1 MERQRLAHTD
11 LEVTRACMGTMT
23 FGSQADREES
33 RRIVDRCLDVGI
45 NFFDTANVYN
55 EGKSEQL
62 LGEALGS
69 RRKDVIL
76 ASKAQGVMKVPTE
89 HSGLS
94 RDAMRCAI
102 EASLDRLRTDYL
114 DIYYLH
120 MPDYNTPIE
129 ESLAALDELQ
139 REGKIRY
146 PATSNYSAWQM
157 CEMFAICESE
167 GYAKPWIAQPMY
179 NLAARGIEQE
189 YIAFTESYG
198 ISNVVYNPL
207 AGGFL
212 TGKHKKGEAPLANTR
227 FDGNQMYLDRFW
239 HDAYFDAVT
248 EVKSIAEDGDMA
260 PLDLAFGWLL
270 AQEQAHCILLGA
282 SSVDQLEQNLEALE
296 APPLTNEQLAACD
309 LVWQGLRGPTPN
321 YNR

>member
-1 MERQRLAHTD
+1 
-11 LEVTRACMGTMT
+11 MGAMT

-55 EGKSEQL
+55 QGKSEEL

-69 RRKDVIL
+69 RRQDIIL
-76 ASKAQGVMKVPTE
+76 ASKVRGVMKVPTD

-94 RDAMRCAI
+94 REAIRCALN
-102 EASLDRLRTDYL
+102 ASLDRLQTDYL

-120 MPDYNTPIE
+120 LPDYDTPIE
-129 ESLAALDELQ
+129 ESLAAMDELKQ
-139 REGKIRY
+139 EGKIRY
-146 PATSNYSAWQM
+146 LATSNYSAWQM
-157 CEMFAICESE
+157 CEMFTICERE

-189 YIAFTESYG
+189 YMAFTKKYG
-198 ISNVVYNPL
+198 ISNIVYNPL
-207 AGGFL
+207 AGGLL
-212 TGKHKKGEAPLANTR
+212 TGKQKRNSAPLANTR

-239 HDAYFDAVT
+239 HNAYFDAVA
-248 EVKSIAEDGDMA
+248 EVKAIAQDENMTPIDMA
-260 PLDLAFGWLL
+260 FRWLL
-270 AQEQAHCILLGA
+270 AQEQVHCILLGA
-282 SSVDQLEQNLEALE
+282 SSLNQLDQNLEALK
-296 APPLTNEQLAACD
+296 ASPLTDEQLSACD
-309 LVWQGLRGPTPN
+309 EVWHKLRGPTPN

>member
-1 MERQRLAHTD
+1 MERQRIAHTD
-11 LEVTRACMGTMT
+11 LEVTRVCMGAMT

-55 EGKSEQL
+55 QGKSEEL

-69 RRKDVIL
+69 RRQDIIL
-76 ASKAQGVMKVPTE
+76 ASKVRGVMKVPTD

-94 RDAMRCAI
+94 REAIRCALN
-102 EASLDRLRTDYL
+102 ASLDRLQTDYL

-120 MPDYNTPIE
+120 LPDYDTPIE
-129 ESLAALDELQ
+129 ESLAAMDELKQ
-139 REGKIRY
+139 EGKIRY
-146 PATSNYSAWQM
+146 LATSNYSAWQM
-157 CEMFAICESE
+157 CEMFTICERE

-189 YIAFTESYG
+189 YMAFTNKYG
-198 ISNVVYNPL
+198 ISNIVYNPL
-207 AGGFL
+207 AGGLL
-212 TGKHKKGEAPLANTR
+212 TGKQKRNSAPLANTR

-239 HDAYFDAVT
+239 HNAYFDAVA
-248 EVKSIAEDGDMA
+248 EVKAIAQDENMTPIDMA
-260 PLDLAFGWLL
+260 FRWLL
-270 AQEQAHCILLGA
+270 AQEQVHCILLGA
-282 SSVDQLEQNLEALE
+282 SSLNQLDQNLEALK
-296 APPLTNEQLAACD
+296 ASPLTNEQLSACD
-309 LVWQGLRGPTPN
+309 EVWHKLRGPTPN

>member
-1 MERQRLAHTD
+1 
-11 LEVTRACMGTMT
+11 MGTMT
-23 FGSQADREES
+23 FGSQADRGES
-33 RRIVDRCLDVGI
+33 RRIVDRCLDAGI

-55 EGKSEQL
+55 QGKSEQL

-76 ASKAQGVMKVPTE
+76 ASKVRGVMKVPTE

-94 RDAMRCAI
+94 REAIRCAL
-102 EASLDRLRTDYL
+102 EASLERLQTDYL

-120 MPDYNTPIE
+120 LPDYDTPIE
-129 ESLAALDELQ
+129 ESLAAIDELK

-157 CEMFAICESE
+157 CEMFTICERE
-167 GYAKPWIAQPMY
+167 GYAKPRIAQPMY

-189 YIAFTESYG
+189 YIAFTKNYG
-198 ISNVVYNPL
+198 ISNIVYNPL
-207 AGGFL
+207 AGGLL
-212 TGKHKKGEAPLANTR
+212 TGKQKRGSAPLSNTR

-239 HDAYFDAVT
+239 HDAYFDAVA
-248 EVKSIAEDGDMA
+248 EVEVLAQDADMTPTDMA
-260 PLDLAFGWLL
+260 FRWLL

-282 SSVDQLEQNLEALE
+282 SSSDQLDQNLEALD
-296 APPLTNEQLAACD
+296 ASPLTDEQLAACD
-309 LVWQGLRGPTPN
+309 AVWQNLRGPTPN

>member
-1 MERQRLAHTD
+1 
-11 LEVTRACMGTMT
+11 MGAMT

-55 EGKSEQL
+55 QGKSEEL

-69 RRKDVIL
+69 RRQDIIL
-76 ASKAQGVMKVPTE
+76 ASKVRGVMKVPTD

-94 RDAMRCAI
+94 REAIRCALN
-102 EASLDRLRTDYL
+102 ASLDRLQTDYL

-120 MPDYNTPIE
+120 LPDYETPIE
-129 ESLAALDELQ
+129 ESLAAMDELKQ
-139 REGKIRY
+139 EGKIRY
-146 PATSNYSAWQM
+146 LATSNYSAWQM
-157 CEMFAICESE
+157 CEMFTICERE

-189 YIAFTESYG
+189 YMAFTNKYG
-198 ISNVVYNPL
+198 ISNIVYNPL
-207 AGGFL
+207 AGGLL
-212 TGKHKKGEAPLANTR
+212 TGKQKRNSAPLANTR

-239 HDAYFDAVT
+239 HNAYFDAVA
-248 EVKSIAEDGDMA
+248 EVKAIAQDENMTPIDMA
-260 PLDLAFGWLL
+260 FRWLL
-270 AQEQAHCILLGA
+270 AQEQVHCILLGA
-282 SSVDQLEQNLEALE
+282 SSLNQLDQNLEALK
-296 APPLTNEQLAACD
+296 ASPLTNEQLSACD
-309 LVWQGLRGPTPN
+309 EVWHKLRGPTPN

>member
-1 MERQRLAHTD
+1 
-11 LEVTRACMGTMT
+11 MGAMT

-55 EGKSEQL
+55 QGKSEEL

-69 RRKDVIL
+69 RRQGIIL
-76 ASKAQGVMKVPTE
+76 ASKVRGVMKVPTD

-94 RDAMRCAI
+94 REAIRCALN
-102 EASLDRLRTDYL
+102 ASLDRLQTDYL

-120 MPDYNTPIE
+120 LPDYDTPIE
-129 ESLAALDELQ
+129 ESLAAMDELKQ
-139 REGKIRY
+139 EGKIRY
-146 PATSNYSAWQM
+146 LATSNYSAWQM
-157 CEMFAICESE
+157 CEMFTICERE

-189 YIAFTESYG
+189 YMAFTKKYG
-198 ISNVVYNPL
+198 ISNIVYNPL
-207 AGGFL
+207 AGGLL
-212 TGKHKKGEAPLANTR
+212 TGKQKRNSAPLANTR

-239 HDAYFDAVT
+239 HNAYFDAVA
-248 EVKSIAEDGDMA
+248 EVKAIAQDENMTPIDMA
-260 PLDLAFGWLL
+260 FRWLL
-270 AQEQAHCILLGA
+270 AQEQVHCILLGA
-282 SSVDQLEQNLEALE
+282 SSLNQLDQNLEALK
-296 APPLTNEQLAACD
+296 ASPLTDEQLSACD
-309 LVWQGLRGPTPN
+309 EVWHKLRGPTPN

>member
-1 MERQRLAHTD
+1 MERQRIAHTD
-11 LEVTRACMGTMT
+11 LEVTRVCMGAMT

-55 EGKSEQL
+55 QGKSEEL

-69 RRKDVIL
+69 RRQDIIL
-76 ASKAQGVMKVPTE
+76 ASKVRGVMKVPTD

-94 RDAMRCAI
+94 REAIRCALN
-102 EASLDRLRTDYL
+102 ASLDRLQTDYL

-120 MPDYNTPIE
+120 LPDYDTPIE
-129 ESLAALDELQ
+129 ESLAAMDELKQ
-139 REGKIRY
+139 EGKIRY
-146 PATSNYSAWQM
+146 LATSNYSAWQM
-157 CEMFAICESE
+157 CEMFTICERE

-189 YIAFTESYG
+189 YMAFTKKYG
-198 ISNVVYNPL
+198 ISNIVYNPL
-207 AGGFL
+207 AGGLL
-212 TGKHKKGEAPLANTR
+212 TGKQKRNSAPLANTR

-239 HDAYFDAVT
+239 HNAYFDAVA
-248 EVKSIAEDGDMA
+248 EVKAIAQDENMTPIDMA
-260 PLDLAFGWLL
+260 FRWLL
-270 AQEQAHCILLGA
+270 AQEQVHCILLGA
-282 SSVDQLEQNLEALE
+282 SSLNQLDQNLEALK
-296 APPLTNEQLAACD
+296 ASPLTDEQLSACD
-309 LVWQGLRGPTPN
+309 EVWHKLRGPTPN

>member
-1 MERQRLAHTD
+1 
-11 LEVTRACMGTMT
+11 MGAMT
-23 FGSQADREES
+23 FGSQADREGS

-55 EGKSEQL
+55 QGKSEEL

-69 RRKDVIL
+69 RRQDIIL
-76 ASKAQGVMKVPTE
+76 ASKVQGVMKVPTD

-94 RDAMRCAI
+94 REAIRCAI
-102 EASLDRLRTDYL
+102 NASLDRLQTDYL

-120 MPDYNTPIE
+120 LPDYDTPIE
-129 ESLAALDELQ
+129 ESLAAMDELKQ
-139 REGKIRY
+139 EGKIRY

-157 CEMFAICESE
+157 CEMFTICERE

-189 YIAFTESYG
+189 YMAFTKKYG
-198 ISNVVYNPL
+198 ISNIVYNPL
-207 AGGFL
+207 AGGLL
-212 TGKHKKGEAPLANTR
+212 TGKQKRDNAPLANTR

-239 HDAYFDAVT
+239 HDAYFDAVAK
-248 EVKSIAEDGDMA
+248 VKAIAQDEDMTPIDMA
-260 PLDLAFGWLL
+260 FRWLL
-270 AQEQAHCILLGA
+270 AQEQVHCILLGA
-282 SSVDQLEQNLEALE
+282 SSLNQLDQNLEALKKS
-296 APPLTNEQLAACD
+296 PLTDEQLSACD
-309 LVWQGLRGPTPN
+309 EVWHKLRGPTPN

>member
-1 MERQRLAHTD
+1 
-11 LEVTRACMGTMT
+11 MGAMT

-55 EGKSEQL
+55 QGKSEEL

-69 RRKDVIL
+69 RRQDIIL
-76 ASKAQGVMKVPTE
+76 ASKVRGVMKVPTD

-94 RDAMRCAI
+94 REAIRCALN
-102 EASLDRLRTDYL
+102 ASLDRLQTDYL

-120 MPDYNTPIE
+120 LPDYDTPIE
-129 ESLAALDELQ
+129 ESLAAMDELKQ
-139 REGKIRY
+139 EGKIRY
-146 PATSNYSAWQM
+146 LATSNYSAWQM
-157 CEMFAICESE
+157 CEMFTICERE

-189 YIAFTESYG
+189 YMAFTNKYG
-198 ISNVVYNPL
+198 ISNIVYNPL
-207 AGGFL
+207 AGGLL
-212 TGKHKKGEAPLANTR
+212 TGKQKRNSAPLANTR

-239 HDAYFDAVT
+239 HNAYFDAVA
-248 EVKSIAEDGDMA
+248 EVKAIAQDENMTPIDMA
-260 PLDLAFGWLL
+260 FRWLL
-270 AQEQAHCILLGA
+270 AQEQVHCILLGA
-282 SSVDQLEQNLEALE
+282 SSLNQLDQNLEALK
-296 APPLTNEQLAACD
+296 ASPLTNEQLSACD
-309 LVWQGLRGPTPN
+309 EVWHKLRGPTPN

>member
-1 MERQRLAHTD
+1 MERQRIAHTD
-11 LEVTRACMGTMT
+11 LEVTRVCMGAMT

-55 EGKSEQL
+55 QGKSEEL

-69 RRKDVIL
+69 RRQGIIL
-76 ASKAQGVMKVPTE
+76 ASKVRGVMKVPTD

-94 RDAMRCAI
+94 REAIRCALN
-102 EASLDRLRTDYL
+102 ASLDRLQTDYL

-120 MPDYNTPIE
+120 LPDYDTPIE
-129 ESLAALDELQ
+129 ESLAAMDELKQ
-139 REGKIRY
+139 EGKIRY
-146 PATSNYSAWQM
+146 LATSNYSAWQM
-157 CEMFAICESE
+157 CEMFTICERE

-189 YIAFTESYG
+189 YMAFTKKYG
-198 ISNVVYNPL
+198 ISNIVYNPL
-207 AGGFL
+207 AGGLL
-212 TGKHKKGEAPLANTR
+212 TGKQKRNSAPLANTR

-239 HDAYFDAVT
+239 HNAYFDAVA
-248 EVKSIAEDGDMA
+248 EVKAIAQDENMTPIDMA
-260 PLDLAFGWLL
+260 FRWLL
-270 AQEQAHCILLGA
+270 AQEQVHCILLGA
-282 SSVDQLEQNLEALE
+282 SSLNQLDQNLEALK
-296 APPLTNEQLAACD
+296 ASPLTNEQLSACD
-309 LVWQGLRGPTPN
+309 EVWHKLRGPTPN

>member
-1 MERQRLAHTD
+1 
-11 LEVTRACMGTMT
+11 MT

-55 EGKSEQL
+55 QGKSEEL

-69 RRKDVIL
+69 RRQDIIL
-76 ASKAQGVMKVPTE
+76 ASKVRGVMKVPTD

-94 RDAMRCAI
+94 REAIRCALN
-102 EASLDRLRTDYL
+102 ASLDRLQTDYL

-120 MPDYNTPIE
+120 LPDYETPIE
-129 ESLAALDELQ
+129 ESLAAMDELKQ
-139 REGKIRY
+139 EGKIRY
-146 PATSNYSAWQM
+146 LATSNYSAWQM
-157 CEMFAICESE
+157 CEMFTICERE

-189 YIAFTESYG
+189 YMAFTNKYG
-198 ISNVVYNPL
+198 ISNIVYNPL
-207 AGGFL
+207 AGGLL
-212 TGKHKKGEAPLANTR
+212 TGKQKRNSAPLANTR

-239 HDAYFDAVT
+239 HNAYFDAVA
-248 EVKSIAEDGDMA
+248 EVKAIAQDENMTPIDMA
-260 PLDLAFGWLL
+260 FRWLL
-270 AQEQAHCILLGA
+270 AQEQVHCILLGA
-282 SSVDQLEQNLEALE
+282 SSLNQLDQNLEALK
-296 APPLTNEQLAACD
+296 ASPLTNEQLSACD
-309 LVWQGLRGPTPN
+309 EVWHKLRGPTPN

>member
-1 MERQRLAHTD
+1 MERRRIAHTD
-11 LEVTRACMGTMT
+11 LKVTRVCMGAMT
-23 FGSQADREES
+23 FGSQADREGS

-55 EGKSEQL
+55 QGKSEEL

-69 RRKDVIL
+69 RRQDIIL
-76 ASKAQGVMKVPTE
+76 ASKVQGVMKVPTD

-94 RDAMRCAI
+94 REAIRCAI
-102 EASLDRLRTDYL
+102 NASLDRLQTDYL

-120 MPDYNTPIE
+120 LPDYDTPIE
-129 ESLAALDELQ
+129 ESLAAMDELKQ
-139 REGKIRY
+139 EGKIRY

-157 CEMFAICESE
+157 CEMFTICERE

-189 YIAFTESYG
+189 YMAFTKKYG
-198 ISNVVYNPL
+198 ISNIVYNPL
-207 AGGFL
+207 AGGLL
-212 TGKHKKGEAPLANTR
+212 TGKQKRDNAPLANTR

-239 HDAYFDAVT
+239 HDAYFDAVAK
-248 EVKSIAEDGDMA
+248 VKAIAQDEDMTPIDMA
-260 PLDLAFGWLL
+260 FRWLL
-270 AQEQAHCILLGA
+270 AQEQVHCILLGA
-282 SSVDQLEQNLEALE
+282 SSLNQLDQNLEALKKS
-296 APPLTNEQLAACD
+296 PLTDEQLSACD
-309 LVWQGLRGPTPN
+309 EVWHKLRGPTPN

>member
-1 MERQRLAHTD
+1 
-11 LEVTRACMGTMT
+11 MT

-55 EGKSEQL
+55 QGKSEEL

-69 RRKDVIL
+69 RRQDIIL
-76 ASKAQGVMKVPTE
+76 ASKVRGVMKVPTD

-94 RDAMRCAI
+94 REAIRCALN
-102 EASLDRLRTDYL
+102 ASLDRLQTDYL

-120 MPDYNTPIE
+120 LPDYDTPIE
-129 ESLAALDELQ
+129 ESLAAMDELKQ
-139 REGKIRY
+139 EGKIRY
-146 PATSNYSAWQM
+146 LATSNYSAWQM
-157 CEMFAICESE
+157 CEMFTICERE

-189 YIAFTESYG
+189 YMAFTNKYG
-198 ISNVVYNPL
+198 ISNIVYNPL
-207 AGGFL
+207 AGGLL
-212 TGKHKKGEAPLANTR
+212 TGKQKRNSAPLANTR

-239 HDAYFDAVT
+239 HNAYFDAVA
-248 EVKSIAEDGDMA
+248 EVKAIAQDENMTPIDMA
-260 PLDLAFGWLL
+260 FRWLL
-270 AQEQAHCILLGA
+270 AQEQVHCILLGA
-282 SSVDQLEQNLEALE
+282 SSLNQLDQNLEALK
-296 APPLTNEQLAACD
+296 ASPLTNEQLSACD
-309 LVWQGLRGPTPN
+309 EVWHKLRGPTPN

>member
-1 MERQRLAHTD
+1 MERQRIAHTD
-11 LEVTRACMGTMT
+11 LEVTRVCMGAMT

-55 EGKSEQL
+55 QGKSEEL

-69 RRKDVIL
+69 RRQGIIL
-76 ASKAQGVMKVPTE
+76 ASKVRGVMKVPTD

-94 RDAMRCAI
+94 REAIRCALN
-102 EASLDRLRTDYL
+102 ASLDRLQTDYL

-120 MPDYNTPIE
+120 LPDYDTPIE
-129 ESLAALDELQ
+129 ESLAAMDELKQ
-139 REGKIRY
+139 EGKIRY
-146 PATSNYSAWQM
+146 LATSNYSAWQM
-157 CEMFAICESE
+157 CEMFTICERE

-189 YIAFTESYG
+189 YMAFTKKYG
-198 ISNVVYNPL
+198 ISNIVYNPL
-207 AGGFL
+207 AGGLL
-212 TGKHKKGEAPLANTR
+212 TGKQKRNSAPLANTR

-239 HDAYFDAVT
+239 HNAYFDAVA
-248 EVKSIAEDGDMA
+248 EVKAIAQDENMTPIDMA
-260 PLDLAFGWLL
+260 FRWLL
-270 AQEQAHCILLGA
+270 AQEQVHCILLGA
-282 SSVDQLEQNLEALE
+282 SSLNQLDQNLEALK
-296 APPLTNEQLAACD
+296 ASPLTDEQLSACD
-309 LVWQGLRGPTPN
+309 EVWHKLRGPTPN

>member
-1 MERQRLAHTD
+1 
-11 LEVTRACMGTMT
+11 MGAMT

-55 EGKSEQL
+55 QGKSEEL

-69 RRKDVIL
+69 RRQGIIL
-76 ASKAQGVMKVPTE
+76 ASKVRGVMKVPTD

-94 RDAMRCAI
+94 REAIRCALN
-102 EASLDRLRTDYL
+102 ASLDRLQTDYL

-120 MPDYNTPIE
+120 LPDYDTPIE
-129 ESLAALDELQ
+129 ESLAAMDELKQ
-139 REGKIRY
+139 EGKIRY
-146 PATSNYSAWQM
+146 LATSNYSAWQM
-157 CEMFAICESE
+157 CEMFTICERE

-189 YIAFTESYG
+189 YMAFTKKYG
-198 ISNVVYNPL
+198 ISNIVYNPL
-207 AGGFL
+207 AGGLL
-212 TGKHKKGEAPLANTR
+212 TGKQKRNSAPLANTR

-239 HDAYFDAVT
+239 HNAYFDAVA
-248 EVKSIAEDGDMA
+248 EVKAIAQDENMTPIDMA
-260 PLDLAFGWLL
+260 FRWLL
-270 AQEQAHCILLGA
+270 AQEQVHCILLGA
-282 SSVDQLEQNLEALE
+282 SSLNQLDQNLEALK
-296 APPLTNEQLAACD
+296 ASPLTNEQLSACD
-309 LVWQGLRGPTPN
+309 EVWHKLRGPTPN